1 MTSILILGF
10 LVGFRHAFEPDHIA
24 AMASLATRTTSLQN
38 AIARGAV
45 WGLGH
50 TLTLFIV
57 CSCVLVLNAELSDH
71 IVQALETA
79 VGVMLLV
86 LGTAVVWKVYRDRIH
101 FHIHKHAD
109 GLTHFHAHSHRGE
122 AGSLHNPDRHNHAH
136 NKGFPYRSLTVG
148 LMHGMAGSA
157 ALIVL
162 TLNTTQSIW
171 HGLTYITIFGIGSIA
186 GMSLF
191 SMAICIPMRS
201 VRWLT
206 SANNS
211 LQVLIGGGTISLGIA
226 TIFETLAI

>member
-57 CSCVLVLNAELSDH
+57 CSSVLVLNAEISDQ
-71 IVQALETA
+71 IVHALETA
-79 VGVMLLV
+79 VGVMLLI
-86 LGTAVVWKVYRDRIH
+86 LGTTVVWKVYRDRIH

-122 AGSLHNPDRHNHAH
+122 AGSRHNPNRHNHTH

-171 HGLTYITIFGIGSIA
+171 HGLTYIAIFGIGSIA

-191 SMAICIPMRS
+191 SVAICIPMRS

-211 LQVLIGGGTISLGIA
+211 LQVLIGGGTITLGIA
-226 TIFETLAI
+226 TIFETLVI

>member
-1 MTSILILGF
+1 MTSILVLGF

-24 AMASLATRTTSLQN
+24 AMASLATRTTTLQS
-38 AIARGAV
+38 AISQGAV

-50 TLTLFIV
+50 TLTLFVV
-57 CSCVLVLNAELSDH
+57 CSSVLILNTAISDQ
-71 IVQALETA
+71 IAQALEAA
-79 VGVMLLV
+79 VGVMLLI

-122 AGSLHNPDRHNHAH
+122 AGPLHNPDRHNHTH

-162 TLNTTQSIW
+162 SLNSAQSIW
-171 HGLTYITIFGIGSIA
+171 HGLTYIALFGIGSIA

-191 SMAICIPMRS
+191 SVAICIPMRS

-211 LQVLIGGGTISLGIA
+211 LQVLIGSGTIALGLA
-226 TIFETLAI
+226 TLFETLAI